1 MKKIDIVKLA
11 VEELVKRLK
20 DYRVSTSQV
29 DDSRYL
35 LKQNEIEAYE
45 RVLNIIA
52 EVKGE
57 KLTLAPKV
65 D

>member
-1 MKKIDIVKLA
+1 MKKIDIVELA
-11 VEELVKRLK
+11 VKGLVRRLR

-29 DDSRYL
+29 DDSKYV

-52 EVKGE
+52 EVNGE
-57 KLTLAPKV
+57 ASALKPKV